1 MHVGIVG
8 PRLARDTELLARL
21 SGTHLVTIS
30 HSRDA
35 FAGLAGLAAMALF
48 DVLVLEANA
57 GRDDLTHLV
66 AHLRQQDPQLTLVLV
81 DGGLTQ
87 LEIAELF
94 RLGVADYFATPWND
108 ALLAERIDVLAMRH
122 RVGTFNAT
130 TTGEHT

>member
-8 PRLARDTELLARL
+8 PRLARDTELLGRL

-35 FAGLAGLAAMALF
+35 FAGFAAIAMV
-48 DVLVLEANA
+48 DVLVLEAHA
-57 GRDDLTHLV
+57 DRDDLTQLV
-66 AHLRQQDPQLTLVLV
+66 ARLRQQYPQLTLVLV

-94 RLGVADYFATPWND
+94 RLGVADYFATPWHN